1 MEEKKEKTHIWTRY
15 PVKYEFE
22 SLSPLPALFSI
33 SRGKRRARGKQISF
47 SISANAINSVPP
59 PLPLASLVYEIFHKT
74 GVAYRGTLSN
84 FISTQIFV
92 FLVILS
98 LYLHRYKHWRMMARL
113 SPSENT
119 CGMLHRTCKLYRSAQ
134 IERRDLSV

>member
-1 MEEKKEKTHIWTRY
+1 MRQANQFFDFGERHK
-15 PVKYEFE
+15 
-22 SLSPLPALFSI
+22 FS
-33 SRGKRRARGKQISF
+33 S
-47 SISANAINSVPP
+47 P

-119 CGMLHRTCKLYRSAQ
+119 CGMLHRTCKLYRSAHRAPGSFRLIVYFNICEVPLSPTS
-134 IERRDLSV
+134 IEVLLLRL